1 MFVSDNI
8 VVCDNN
14 WEGMKLLS
22 CFFLEGLEGMMMK
35 LFMVMMV
42 VMGGWVREWRVMA
55 NAAVSVVQGDNV
67 KPFSL
72 LCKIYNVANHPPIK
86 PVNTKEYQKIVD
98 DINALSTAANGKERV
113 NTQSEETKSAQTQ
126 LIGVT
131 HEARKLLGEI
141 KKVNPEGEVER
152 ARNAFNQVIFGKNG
166 KEDLSQRGLELE
178 PRRMTA
184 CGSKEQVGTSAGKN
198 LIVDFFCLCAE
209 YNENSERVAKV
220 CGVSLGSGDGT
231 GWGGTKLYPI
241 ATMWNEVKNGCE
253 TFSKQGVTSTQ
264 GGHFLYREF
273 LDTISEGGK
282 IKVNNSGTVPKH
294 GMLGTAVSHG
304 GNSDF
309 NCNGKA
315 SVMRIGSAGVCVFY
329 GNHHQEENID
339 WLKKFKAG
347 LQLIDKLNTETASW
361 QHQLTTLLNRARDLY
376 EKVKADTQLENEE
389 DTDDSPLAQHPNPDE
404 NENADSTT
412 RSQRHSLLAWA
423 LLLQ

>member
-1 MFVSDNI
+1 M
-8 VVCDNN
+8 
-14 WEGMKLLS
+14 
-22 CFFLEGLEGMMMK
+22 
-35 LFMVMMV
+35 
-42 VMGGWVREWRVMA
+42 
-55 NAAVSVVQGDNV
+55 
-67 KPFSL
+67 
-72 LCKIYNVANHPPIK
+72 
-86 PVNTKEYQKIVD
+86 VD
-98 DINALSTAANGKERV
+98 DINALSDAANGKERV

-141 KKVNPEGEVER
+141 KKVNPEGEVEKVKYT
-152 ARNAFNQVIFGKNG
+152 FNQVIFGKNG
-166 KEDLSQRGLELE
+166 KEDLSHEALEVE
-178 PRRMTA
+178 QKRMTA
-184 CGSKEQVGTSAGKN
+184 CGGKDKGTSSGKN
-198 LIVDFFCLCAE
+198 LVVDFFCLCAKHDDV
-209 YNENSERVAKV
+209 NEGIDKV
-220 CGVSLGSGDGT
+220 CGVSVGKGESV
-231 GWGGTKLYPI
+231 GWGTQLVSPN
-241 ATMWNEVKNGCE
+241 TMWKEVKDGCKKYA
-253 TFSKQGVTSTQ
+253 KQSVTSTQ
-264 GGHFLYREF
+264 DGYSLYHRFMDNVMAGGNVKL
-273 LDTISEGGK
+273 
-282 IKVNNSGTVPKH
+282 NNSGTVPKH

-389 DTDDSPLAQHPNPDE
+389 NTDDSPLAQHPNPDE